1 MTTIETRI
9 KELIQFY
16 VRTNYEDYLK
26 ENSLQLISDEDI
38 PDVITKL
45 YTDRKDHLKGFIK
58 ESLRQLME
66 NDYPGDLAVLNILI
80 SVFEDDQLCINRLIM
95 EIKVYQEQFSRK

>member
-16 VRTNYEDYLK
+16 VRTNYENYLK
-26 ENSLQLISDEDI
+26 EKSLQLIADEDI
-38 PDVITKL
+38 PNVITQL
-45 YTDRKDHLKGFIK
+45 YTDRKDHLKIFLK
-58 ESLRQLME
+58 ESLRQLMGP
-66 NDYPGDLAVLNILI
+66 DYPGDLAVLNILV

-95 EIKVYQEQFSRK
+95 EINVYQEQFTHK

>member
-1 MTTIETRI
+1 MATIETRI

-26 ENSLQLISDEDI
+26 ENSLQVISNEDI
-38 PDVITKL
+38 PDVITQL

-58 ESLRQLME
+58 GSLRQLME
-66 NDYPGDLAVLNILI
+66 NDYPGDLVVLNILI

-95 EIKVYQEQFSRK
+95 EIKVYQGQFSHK